1 MQVNTSA
8 SAMLPTIK
16 KATHAEDDGK
26 LVANSR
32 GEFGMAFTFD
42 PELADTVHNGVRY
55 FMPPSHLVEKGDAET
70 LLKKHLSP
78 EAWAGV
84 KRMLDDV
91 ATGRDK
97 LSPEEYDPVNYEKQL
112 QTQVD
117 SIFRGPAGNILAVVY
132 KDGSAETHANIDL
145 SALAASAKGLSEHEY
160 RAAMRNGVAAA
171 LGSRAVASYYDYHK
185 PAPTMKDIIREEQAF
200 NSRVASR

>member
-1 MQVNTSA
+1 MQVNSSA

-16 KATHAEDDGK
+16 QATRAEDDGK

>member
-117 SIFRGPAGNILAVVY
+117 SIFRGPAGDILAVVY

>member
-1 MQVNTSA
+1 MQVNSSA
-8 SAMLPTIK
+8 SATLPINGQPSK
-16 KATHAEDDGK
+16 KSITSTPEKQQFAAAVENHQ
-26 LVANSR
+26 
-32 GEFGMAFTFD
+32 FTSITLGSELTPPD
-42 PELADTVHNGVRY
+42 PESVHRIRLLLAESSTGLKGEEALSQYKKNR
-55 FMPPSHLVEKGDAET
+55 EKTMALMGPETREHHASPAE
-70 LLKKHLSP
+70 L
-78 EAWAGV
+78 
-84 KRMLDDV
+84 
-91 ATGRDK
+91 
-97 LSPEEYDPVNYEKQL
+97 EKQL

-200 NSRVASR
+200 RAANKTP

>member
-70 LLKKHLSP
+70 LLKKHLGP

-117 SIFRGPAGNILAVVY
+117 SIFRGPAGDILAVVY

>member
-70 LLKKHLSP
+70 LLKKHLGP

-97 LSPEEYDPVNYEKQL
+97 LSPEEYDPVNYEKQMKK
-112 QTQVD
+112 QAD
-117 SIFRGPAGNILAVVY
+117 SIFRSPAGEILAVVY
-132 KDGSAETHANIDL
+132 KDGTIHTQGEGKRIDFDAL
-145 SALAASAKGLSEHEY
+145 SQSAKGLSEHEY
-160 RAAMRNGVAAA
+160 RAAMRNGIAAA
-171 LGSRAVASYYDYHK
+171 LGSRAVASYYDYNK
-185 PAPTMKDIIREEQAF
+185 PAPTMREIHEEEHAF
-200 NSRVASR
+200 NRRA

>member
-70 LLKKHLSP
+70 LLKKHLGP

-200 NSRVASR
+200 NSHVASR

>member
-16 KATHAEDDGK
+16 QATRAEDDGK

>member
-145 SALAASAKGLSEHEY
+145 SALAASAKGFSEHEY

-200 NSRVASR
+200 

>member
-55 FMPPSHLVEKGDAET
+55 VMPPPHLVEKGDAET

>member
-16 KATHAEDDGK
+16 QATRAEDDGK

-70 LLKKHLSP
+70 LLKKHLGP

>member
-171 LGSRAVASYYDYHK
+171 YGSRSNWLRHDYPK

>member
-16 KATHAEDDGK
+16 QATHAEDDGK

-70 LLKKHLSP
+70 LLKKHLGP

-97 LSPEEYDPVNYEKQL
+97 LSPEEYDPVGYQKML
-112 QTQVD
+112 QMEAD
-117 SIFRGPAGNILAVVY
+117 SIFRSPAGDILAVVY
-132 KDGSAETHANIDL
+132 KDGSVYSHANVDL

-160 RAAMRNGVAAA
+160 RAAMRNGMAAA
-171 LGSRAVASYYDYHK
+171 LGSRAVASYYDYNK
-185 PAPTMKDIIREEQAF
+185 PSPTLKDIMLEERAF
-200 NSRVASR
+200 NGRA